1 MISEGNSMNV
11 LCIALGNPIPNV
23 KLYVGGHFVREEKT
37 RHLVTTIHNVTRDMT
52 NVACYADNGERK
64 LDAKRKQ
71 IQLKLNIIY
80 YCLFYLLKDMG
91 SQLKHHQKY

>member
-23 KLYVGGHFVREEKT
+23 KLYVGGHFVREDKT

-52 NVACYADNGERK
+52 NVACYADNGERE
-64 LDAKRKQ
+64 LEAKKRNKF
-71 IQLKLNIIY
+71 N
-80 YCLFYLLKDMG
+80 
-91 SQLKHHQKY
+91 